1 MTKAEFKAL
10 FSLLLLAVMAFIG
23 TLLSLPVAKGWTFV
37 LLLGLLPM
45 RTWRDRGH
53 RPPPLRLNR
62 EVRQTQ
68 AETAADAVTEPC
80 PCCGRMNSVRTR
92 ICPRCKRHI

>member
-37 LLLGLLPM
+37 SFWGCFPWNLA
-45 RTWRDRGH
+45 DRGH
-53 RPPPLRLNR
+53 RPPLLRLNR

-68 AETAADAVTEPC
+68 AETAADAVTEPFLVV
-80 PCCGRMNSVRTR
+80 GE
-92 ICPRCKRHI
+92 